1 METME
6 RHYRAL
12 ELDKVLAMLAGHATC
27 EDSRKQALA
36 LRPMTD
42 FEEVRREM
50 AMSATPTA

>member
-1 METME
+1 ME